1 MPNRQHQYYVGDDV
15 TFKGTFKIDGTAQTP
30 DAGSAK
36 VQIWKVGNTTATVTE
51 TAATISGTQISYKY
65 TPLVV
70 GAFTLFFYATFN
82 SGADK
87 RTGVIE
93 FLVRKKEAH

>member
-1 MPNRQHQYYVGDDV
+1 MPNVKHEYYVADDV
-15 TFKGTFKIDGTAQTP
+15 TFRGSFEIDGVAQAP

-36 VQIWKVGNTTATVTE
+36 VQIWKVGSTTAVLAE
-51 TAATISGTQISYKY
+51 TAAEIATTQVRYKY

-70 GAFTLFFYATFN
+70 GTFTLFFYATFN

-93 FLVRKKEAH
+93 FLVKKKEAH

>member
-1 MPNRQHQYYVGDDV
+1 MPNRVNQYYAGDDV
-15 TFKGTFKIDGTAQTP
+15 TFRGSFQIDGVAQTP

-36 VQIWKVGNTTATVTE
+36 VQIWKIGGTSAIVTE
-51 TAATISGTQISYKY
+51 TAATISGTQLQYKY

-70 GAFTLFFYATFN
+70 GQFTLFFYCTFN
-82 SGADK
+82 NAADK

-93 FLVRKKEAH
+93 FLVKKKEAH

>member
-1 MPNRQHQYYVGDDV
+1 MPNVKHEYYVGDDV
-15 TFKGTFKIDGTAQTP
+15 TFRGSFEIDGVAQTP

-36 VQIWKVGNTTATVTE
+36 VQIWKVGSTTAVLTETTAT
-51 TAATISGTQISYKY
+51 ISTTQIRYKY

-70 GAFTLFFYATFN
+70 GTFALFFSATFN
-82 SGADK
+82 SAADK

-93 FLVRKKEAH
+93 FMVLKKEAH

>member
-1 MPNRQHQYYVGDDV
+1 MPNIKHEYYVADNV
-15 TFKGTFKIDGTAQTP
+15 TFRGSFEIDGVAQAP
-30 DAGSAK
+30 DSGSAK
-36 VQIWKVGNTTATVTE
+36 VQIWKVGSNTAVLAE
-51 TAATISGTQISYKY
+51 TAAEIATTQIRYKY
-65 TPLVV
+65 TPLIV
-70 GAFTLFFYATFN
+70 GSFSLFFYATFN

>member
-1 MPNRQHQYYVGDDV
+1 MPNRPKKYYVGDDV
-15 TFKGTFKIDGTAQTP
+15 TFRGTFEVDGVAQTP
-30 DAGSAK
+30 DSGSAK
-36 VQIWKVGNTTATVTE
+36 VLIMQRNSE
-51 TAATISGTQISYKY
+51 TPVIAEASATIAGTQVRHKY

-70 GAFTLFFYATFN
+70 GRFACFLWATFE

-93 FLVRKKEAH
+93 FVVKKKECH

>member
-1 MPNRQHQYYVGDDV
+1 MPNRINQYYVGDDI
-15 TFKGTFKIDGTAQTP
+15 TFRGSFEIDNVPQTP

-36 VQIWKVGNTTATVTE
+36 VKIFKVGSTTPVVNE
-51 TAATISGTQISYKY
+51 TAAIIATTQIRYKY
-65 TPLVV
+65 SPLVV
-70 GAFTLFFYATFN
+70 GSFALFFYATFN

-93 FLVRKKEAH
+93 FLVKKREAH

>member
-1 MPNRQHQYYVGDDV
+1 MPNRKHQYHVGNAV
-15 TFKGTFKIDGTAQTP
+15 TFRGAFEIDGVAQTP
-30 DAGSAK
+30 DAGSL
-36 VQIWKVGNTTATVTE
+36 TVTISQQGV
-51 TAATISGTQISYKY
+51 AALIVENVAGVIAGTQLRYKY

-70 GAFTLFFYATFN
+70 GQFAIFLTAEYG

-93 FLVRKKEAH
+93 FTVRKKEAH

>member
-1 MPNRQHQYYVGDDV
+1 MPNRQHQFYVGDDV
-15 TFKGTFKIDGTAQTP
+15 TFRGSFKIDGVAQTP
-30 DAGSAK
+30 DSGSAK
-36 VQIWKVGNTTATVTE
+36 VQIWKIGNTTATIAE
-51 TAATISGTQISYKY
+51 TAASISGTQLRYQY
-65 TPLVV
+65 TPLAV
-70 GAFTLFFYATFN
+70 GTYTLFFYCTFN

>member
-1 MPNRQHQYYVGDDV
+1 MPNRKNLYYVADDV
-15 TFKGTFKIDGTAQTP
+15 TFRGAFEIDGVPQTP
-30 DAGSAK
+30 DSGSAK
-36 VQIWKVGNTTATVTE
+36 VQIWKVGSTTAVLAE
-51 TAATISGTQISYKY
+51 TAATIAGTQIRYKY

-70 GAFTLFFYATFN
+70 GAFALYLYATFN

-93 FLVRKKEAH
+93 FLVKKKEAH

>member
-1 MPNRQHQYYVGDDV
+1 MSNIKHEYYVADDV
-15 TFKGTFKIDGTAQTP
+15 TFRGSFEIDGVAQTP
-30 DAGSAK
+30 DSGSAK
-36 VQIWKVGNTTATVTE
+36 VQIWKVGSTTAVLTE
-51 TAATISGTQISYKY
+51 TAATIATTQIRYKY

-70 GAFTLFFYATFN
+70 GVFSLFFYATLN

-93 FLVRKKEAH
+93 FLVKKKEAH

>member
-1 MPNRQHQYYVGDDV
+1 MLNRKHLYYVADDV
-15 TFKGTFKIDGTAQTP
+15 TFRGAFKIDGVAKTP

-36 VQIWKVGNTTATVTE
+36 VQIWKVGATVAILAE
-51 TAATISGTQISYKY
+51 TAATIAGTQIRYKY
-65 TPLVV
+65 TPLVI
-70 GAFTLFFYATFN
+70 GAFSLFFYATLN

-93 FLVRKKEAH
+93 FLVKKKEAH

>member
-1 MPNRQHQYYVGDDV
+1 MPNRQKKYYVGDDI
-15 TFKGTFKIDGTAQTP
+15 TFRGTFEIDGVEQTP

-36 VQIWKVGNTTATVTE
+36 ALIMQVDESTPVVAETDAVIATNQIR
-51 TAATISGTQISYKY
+51 YKY

-70 GAFTLFFYATFN
+70 GRFACFLSATY
-82 SGADK
+82 GTAADK

-93 FLVRKKEAH
+93 FVVKKKECH

>member
-1 MPNRQHQYYVGDDV
+1 MPNRQKKYYVGDDV
-15 TFKGTFKIDGTAQTP
+15 TFRGTFKIDGVEQTP

-36 VQIWKVGNTTATVTE
+36 VLIMQVNKTTPVVVE
-51 TAATISGTQISYKY
+51 TAAVIATNQIRYKY

-70 GAFTLFFYATFN
+70 GRFTCFLTAAYDTA
-82 SGADK
+82 ADK

-93 FLVRKKEAH
+93 FVVKKKECH

>member
-1 MPNRQHQYYVGDDV
+1 MNRVNQYYVADDV
-15 TFKGTFKIDGTAQTP
+15 TFRGTFKIDSVAQTP
-30 DAGSAK
+30 DSGSAK
-36 VQIWKVGNTTATVTE
+36 VQIWKIGGTSATLTE
-51 TAATISGTQISYKY
+51 TSATISGTQLQYKY

-70 GAFTLFFYATFN
+70 GQFTLFFYCTFN

-93 FLVRKKEAH
+93 FMVRKKEAH

>member
-1 MPNRQHQYYVGDDV
+1 MPNIKHEYYVADDV
-15 TFKGTFKIDGTAQTP
+15 TFRGSFEIDGVAQTP

-36 VQIWKVGNTTATVTE
+36 VQIWKVGSTTAILAE
-51 TAATISGTQISYKY
+51 TAATIAGTQISYKY

-70 GAFTLFFYATFN
+70 GSFSLFFYATLN
-82 SGADK
+82 SAADK

-93 FLVRKKEAH
+93 FNVRKKEAH

>member
-1 MPNRQHQYYVGDDV
+1 MPNEKDMYYVGDDV
-15 TFKGTFKIDGTAQTP
+15 TFRGSFDIDGVAQTP

-36 VQIWKVGNTTATVTE
+36 VQIWKVGSGTVILAE
-51 TAATISGTQISYKY
+51 TAATIATNQVSYKY

-70 GAFTLFFYATFN
+70 GSFSLFFTATFN

-93 FLVRKKEAH
+93 FIVRKKEAH

>member
-1 MPNRQHQYYVGDDV
+1 MPNVKHEYYVADDV
-15 TFKGTFKIDGTAQTP
+15 TFRGSFEIDGVAQTP

-36 VQIWKVGNTTATVTE
+36 VQIWKVGSTTAVLTE
-51 TAATISGTQISYKY
+51 TAATIATTQIYYKY

-70 GAFTLFFYATFN
+70 GTFTLFFYATFN
-82 SGADK
+82 SGMDK

-93 FLVRKKEAH
+93 FLVKKKEAH

>member
-1 MPNRQHQYYVGDDV
+1 MPNVKHEYYVADDV
-15 TFKGTFKIDGTAQTP
+15 TFRGSFEIDGVAQTP

-36 VQIWKVGNTTATVTE
+36 VQIWKVGSTTAVLTE
-51 TAATISGTQISYKY
+51 TAATISTTQISYKY

-70 GAFTLFFYATFN
+70 GTFTLFLYAAFN

-93 FLVRKKEAH
+93 FLVKKKEAH

>member
-1 MPNRQHQYYVGDDV
+1 MPNREHQYYVGDDV
-15 TFKGTFKIDGTAQTP
+15 TFRGSFEIDGVAQTP

-36 VQIWKVGNTTATVTE
+36 VQIWKVGTTTAVLTE
-51 TAATISGTQISYKY
+51 TAATIATTQISYKY

-70 GAFTLFFYATFN
+70 GTFTLFLYAAFN
-82 SGADK
+82 TGADK

-93 FLVRKKEAH
+93 FLVKKKEAH

>member
-1 MPNRQHQYYVGDDV
+1 MPNRKNLYYVSDNV
-15 TFKGTFKIDGTAQTP
+15 TFRGSFKIDGTAQTP

-36 VQIWKVGNTTATVTE
+36 VQIWKVGETSATLAE
-51 TAATISGTQISYKY
+51 TAASISGTQLRYKY

-70 GAFTLFFYATFN
+70 GTFTLFFYAEYN

-93 FLVRKKEAH
+93 FVVRKKEAH

>member
-1 MPNRQHQYYVGDDV
+1 MPNRVNQYYVGDDV
-15 TFKGTFKIDGTAQTP
+15 IFRGTFKIDGVAQTP

-36 VQIWKVGNTTATVTE
+36 VQIWKVGDTSATVTE
-51 TAATISGTQISYKY
+51 TAATISSTQLRYKY

-70 GAFTLFFYATFN
+70 GTFTLFFYCTFE
-82 SGADK
+82 SGNDK

>member
-1 MPNRQHQYYVGDDV
+1 MPNIQHEYYVADDV
-15 TFKGTFKIDGTAQTP
+15 TFRGSFEIDGVAQTP
-30 DAGSAK
+30 DADSAK
-36 VQIWKVGNTTATVTE
+36 VQIWKVGSTTAILAE
-51 TAATISGTQISYKY
+51 TAATIATTQIRYKY

-70 GAFTLFFYATFN
+70 GSFSLFFYATLN

-93 FLVRKKEAH
+93 FLVKKKEAH

>member
-1 MPNRQHQYYVGDDV
+1 MNRVNQYYVADDV
-15 TFKGTFKIDGTAQTP
+15 TFRGTFKIDGVAQTP
-30 DAGSAK
+30 DAASAK
-36 VQIWKVGNTTATVTE
+36 VQIWKVGTITAVVTE
-51 TAATISGTQISYKY
+51 TAATISGTQLRYQY

-70 GAFTLFFYATFN
+70 GTFTLFFYCTFN

-87 RTGVIE
+87 RTGAIE

>member
-1 MPNRQHQYYVGDDV
+1 MPNIKDEYYVGDDV
-15 TFKGTFKIDGTAQTP
+15 TFRGSFDIDGVAQIP

-36 VQIWKVGNTTATVTE
+36 VQIWKVGTSTAILTE
-51 TAATISGTQISYKY
+51 TAATISIAQISYKY
-65 TPLVV
+65 TPLVI
-70 GAFTLFFYATFN
+70 GTFALFFSATFN

-93 FLVRKKEAH
+93 FIVRKKEAH